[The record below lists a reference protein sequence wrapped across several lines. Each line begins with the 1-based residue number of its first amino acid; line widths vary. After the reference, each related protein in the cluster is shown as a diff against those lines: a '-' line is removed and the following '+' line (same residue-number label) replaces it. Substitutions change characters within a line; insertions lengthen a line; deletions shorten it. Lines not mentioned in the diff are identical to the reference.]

1 MKKSFI
7 ISSSP
12 VFILSSFEL
21 LLLSYSKLP
30 EGEVHQETILQH
42 TSRLPI
48 YTILCYYSHLY
59 TYFFNLINTS
69 YAFVFEKRALDDK
82 KHPFGT

>member
-1 MKKSFI
+1 MKKLFI
-7 ISSSP
+7 ISSPP
-12 VFILSSFEL
+12 VFILSSLEL

-59 TYFFNLINTS
+59 AYFLNFINTS
-69 YAFVFEKRALDDK
+69 YVFVFETGVLNDK
-82 KHPFGT
+82 KHPFGS